1 MSEDRTKALFDP
13 INHGFFVLE
22 GHQPPWK
29 VRYSEFQNRPC
40 VNGTHDYHRLNL
52 YLTQDGEF
60 VTVWFGSLDPMAIET
75 LFLNNGVESVDYD
88 EPFFRG
94 YIESRE
100 QAEHILQALRPMAGG
115 PQLLK
120 IDPNKGLICEMLV

>member
-94 YIESRE
+94 LHRV
-100 QAEHILQALRPMAGG
+100 QGTGG
-115 PQLLK
+115 AHSPG
-120 IDPNKGLICEMLV
+120 IAPNGWWPSVTEDRSQQGTDL